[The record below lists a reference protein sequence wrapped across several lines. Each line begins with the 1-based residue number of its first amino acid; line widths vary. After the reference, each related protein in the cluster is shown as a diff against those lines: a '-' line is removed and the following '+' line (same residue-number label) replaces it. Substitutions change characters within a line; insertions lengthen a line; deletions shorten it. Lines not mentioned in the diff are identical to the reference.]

1 MRSPAQRRRVLTQRL
16 VAVAAGLAALATAYT
31 LLVGHLGPDVEVGAS
46 KPQRGYYLVDSTM
59 TEMGPNGRPK
69 VIVHARTAEQRLSD
83 QSVDMT
89 DVVVD
94 YPTEKYGNWHGTSRT
109 GHMPPDR
116 KSMQLAGDVRM
127 TSQLEQGAAVILTD
141 HLNYDIDK
149 GLVQT
154 ADPVDIRL
162 GSHVLKARGLRGDL
176 NAQTLKL
183 ESNVN
188 GRFVP

>member
-1 MRSPAQRRRVLTQRL
+1 MRSTAQRRHVLTRRL
-16 VAVAAGLAALATAYT
+16 VTVAAGLAALATAYT
-31 LLVGHLGPDVEVGAS
+31 LLVGRGGPDVEVGAS
-46 KPQRGYYLVDSTM
+46 TPQRGYYLIDSTM

-69 VIVHARTAEQRLSD
+69 VIVHARTAEQQLAD

-116 KSMQLAGDVRM
+116 KSITLVGDVRM
-127 TSQLEQGAAVILTD
+127 TSRLEQGPAVILTD
-141 HLNYDIDK
+141 HLNYDIDR
-149 GLVQT
+149 GIVQT

-162 GSHVLKARGLRGDL
+162 GSHALKARGLHGDL